1 MKLLWV
7 KSDFLHPT
15 TKGGHIR
22 TLEMLKR
29 LHARHEIHY
38 VALENPN
45 SPEGLER
52 SREYA
57 SRAYPVRHSVPSK
70 RSFAFAGRLAAGL
83 FDPVPVAVSRFRSP
97 AMLAEVSRLLAEGSF
112 DRAVCDFLM
121 AAPNFPSLGRA
132 LLFEHN
138 VEYVIWRRRTEQA
151 ANPAARAYLAAQARR
166 MFAYER
172 DACRAAGFVAT
183 VSPVDSEI
191 IEREF
196 GVASAAVPTGVDTAY
211 FARPDGLPA
220 DPDLSSDLVFVGSM
234 DWMPN
239 HEGVTW
245 FLRDILPRIRAR
257 RPSVRVKIVGRD
269 PSPILIKAVHE
280 TATVHVTGIVNDIR
294 PYLWN
299 SAVSIVPLRVGS
311 GTRLKIYE
319 AMAAGTA
326 TVSTPL
332 GAEGLPVEHGR
343 HLLLAGDPES
353 FAAACLDLLG
363 NEPLRRELAASAQ
376 AFVRENF
383 SWESVARQFES
394 ILERAPRASE

>member
-7 KSDFLHPT
+7 KNDFLHPT

-38 VALENPN
+38 VALENPG
-45 SPEGLER
+45 SPEGVAR

-57 SRAYPVRHSVPSK
+57 ARAYPVRHHVPSK
-70 RSFAFAGRLAAGL
+70 RSLAFAGQLAAGL
-83 FDPVPVAVSRFRSP
+83 FDPMPVAVSRFRSR
-97 AMLAEVSRLLAEGSF
+97 AMRAEVGRLLARGAF

-121 AAPNFPSLGRA
+121 AAPYFPDLSRA

-138 VEYVIWRRRTEQA
+138 VEYMIWRRRTERA
-151 ANPAARAYLAAQARR
+151 ANPIARAYLALQARR
-166 MFAYER
+166 MYAYER
-172 DACRAAGFVAT
+172 EACRAAGFVAT
-183 VSPVDSEI
+183 VSPVDSAI

-196 GVASAAVPTGVDTAY
+196 GVASADVPTGVDTAY
-211 FARPDGLPA
+211 FARPEGFA
-220 DPDLSSDLVFVGSM
+220 SDPKFASDLVFVGSM

-239 HEGVTW
+239 QEGVLW
-245 FLRDILPRIRAR
+245 FLGEILPRIRAR
-257 RPSVRVKIVGRD
+257 RPLARVAIVGRD
-269 PSPILIKAVHE
+269 PSPNLVKAVHE
-280 TATVHVTGIVNDIR
+280 TATVHVTGSVNDVR
-294 PYLWN
+294 PYLWH

-326 TVSTPL
+326 TVSTPI

-343 HLLLAGDPES
+343 HLLLAADAES
-353 FAAACLDLLG
+353 FAAACLELLE
-363 NEPLRRELAASAQ
+363 NEPRRRELAASAQ

-383 SWESVARQFES
+383 SWESVARRFEE
-394 ILERAPRASE
+394 ILEGAPRAS